1 MTEVPLFLATFAFM
15 KHRIIIFCLL
25 ALCCLG
31 AAARGDVDSLRL
43 KEEVPQPPVRIVT
56 GASALAAGIVARSAA
71 PTVMEISGA
80 LKDRKSTPV
89 ADVAQYLPLAFPWAM
104 KAFGAPTRSGWGRMA
119 VSHAFGAF
127 IMAGATE
134 ALKRSVMSRRPDGS
148 DWRSFPSGH
157 TAWAFL
163 GATATAI
170 ELGDRSPWYAVGA
183 YAFATGVA
191 VSRVIDGRH
200 FPADVAAGAG
210 VGIISAQLGNWLGD
224 AVFGRRQL
232 NPMSGGFD
240 CDDDSRLSLS
250 LVSGLRYEL
259 GRQRVGDRRFS
270 VTPALTAAL
279 SLGWRLHPHFGVG
292 VEASMSSAYLVGDEV
307 LTARLNTLG
316 VSVSGSY
323 ILRFARLWRWDCGV
337 SAGLRHN
344 LGLRH
349 APADLEVGG
358 LSPEGRVETG
368 LSIRLHGRLGCRAS
382 LGYELSSRK
391 LRAGDLEK
399 RSTVQSLTAA
409 LCATVAF

>member
-1 MTEVPLFLATFAFM
+1 M
-15 KHRIIIFCLL
+15 KHRIIIICLAVL
-25 ALCCLG
+25 TGLG
-31 AAARGDVDSLRL
+31 AVARESADSLRL
-43 KEEVPQPPVRIVT
+43 TVDAPQAPVRIAA
-56 GASALAAGIVARSAA
+56 GAAALGAGIVARSTA
-71 PTVMEISGA
+71 PSVMNIDPA
-80 LKDRKSTPV
+80 LTGKKSTPV

-104 KAFGAPTRSGWGRMA
+104 KALGSPTRSGWGRMA
-119 VSHAFGAF
+119 VSQAFGAV

-134 ALKRSVMSRRPDGS
+134 AMKRSVMSRRPDGS

-170 ELGDRSPWYAVGA
+170 ELGERSPWYAVGA
-183 YAFATGVA
+183 YAFASGVA

-210 VGIISAQLGNWLGD
+210 VGIISAQLGYWLGD

-279 SLGWRLHPHFGVG
+279 SLGWRLHSHLSV
-292 VEASMSSAYLVGDEV
+292 ALSAAMSSAYLVSGEV
-307 LTARLNTLG
+307 LTAQLNTVG
-316 VSVSGSY
+316 GTVSGAY
-323 ILRFARLWRWDCGV
+323 LLDFGRVWRWDCGV
-337 SAGLRHN
+337 GAGLRHN
-344 LGLRH
+344 IGFRH

-368 LSIRLHGRLGCRAS
+368 LSLRLHGRLGCRAS

-399 RSTVQSLTAA
+399 PSTVQSLTAA

>member
-43 KEEVPQPPVRIVT
+43 KEGVPQPPVRIVT
-56 GASALAAGIVARSAA
+56 GASALAAGIVARSTA

-210 VGIISAQLGNWLGD
+210 VGIISAQLGYWLGD

-279 SLGWRLHPHFGVG
+279 SLGWRLHSHLSL
-292 VEASMSSAYLVGDEV
+292 ALSAAMSSAYLVSGDV
-307 LTARLNTLG
+307 LTAQLNTVG
-316 VSVSGSY
+316 GTVSGAY
-323 ILRFARLWRWDCGV
+323 LLDFGRVWRWDCGV

-349 APADLEVGG
+349 APAYLEVGG